1 MSDWGTLKAGL
12 VTLITSLSG
21 LQVSWRNQKRDFTDP
36 TKQARVLLHIA
47 SNATLGVDEERLT
60 FNGAA
65 PTGQE
70 LTATKCGNRIVTLR
84 IRVES
89 DDRADENDAD
99 FYLSRITN
107 RLSWESS
114 LAALRVLNAAYV
126 TDHPTQS
133 FDMREDDHMTSIAE
147 KDFVLGFATNETD
160 AANPGG
166 YITQVDIT
174 SNKLKDPQGTD
185 AKPQMHALITSP

>member
-1 MSDWGTLKAGL
+1 MSDWGTFKAGL
-12 VTLITSLSG
+12 VTLIATLSG
-21 LQVSWRNQKRDFTDP
+21 LQVDWKNQKRNFTDP

-60 FNGAA
+60 YNGAA
-65 PTGQE
+65 PLGQE
-70 LTATKCGNRIVTLR
+70 LTPTKCGNRIVTLR

-89 DDRADENDAD
+89 DDRNDENDAD
-99 FYLSRITN
+99 FYMSKITN
-107 RLSWESS
+107 RLAWSSS
-114 LAALRVLNAAYV
+114 LAALRVLNAAYI
-126 TDHPTQS
+126 TDHPTQT
-133 FDMREDDHMTSIAE
+133 FDMLEDDRMTSIAE

-160 AANPGG
+160 TANPGG